1 MTPQICQSCQK
12 NLATVHL
19 TEIVGDQQ
27 REVHYCE
34 ACAQTE
40 GVHPLSPQSFFP
52 NLVGPGAG
60 GGEGEPDLKCP
71 ECGLTY
77 AEFRQRGRLGCG
89 ADYELFREGLIQLL
103 ERIHGSSQH
112 IGKIPESEGDNLKLE
127 REIIEL
133 RRELTRAIHLEDYEQ
148 AARIRD
154 RIRELEET
162 HARGT
167 D

>member
-1 MTPQICQSCQK
+1 MSQKLCMACQK
-12 NLATVHL
+12 NAATVHL
-19 TEIVGDQQ
+19 TEIVDGAK

-34 ACAQTE
+34 ACAQSE
-40 GVHPLSPQSFFP
+40 GVHPLSPQIYFP
-52 NLVGPGAG
+52 NLIGPAAG
-60 GGEGEPDLKCP
+60 GSEGEPDLQCP

-89 ADYELFREGLIQLL
+89 HDYEVFRDGLAELL

-112 IGKIPESEGDNLKLE
+112 IGKIPESEGDSLKLE

-133 RRELTRAIHLEDYEQ
+133 RRELARAIHLEDYEQ

-154 RIRELEET
+154 RIRELEEA

>member
-1 MTPQICQSCQK
+1 MSHQICQSCQK
-12 NLATVHL
+12 NPATVNL
-19 TEIVGDQQ
+19 TEIVDGQK

-40 GVHPLSPQSFFP
+40 GVHPLSPQVYFP
-52 NLVGPGAG
+52 NLVGPVAG
-60 GGEGEPDLKCP
+60 GGEEEPDIKCP

-89 ADYELFREGLIQLL
+89 ADYELFKDGLNQLL
-103 ERIHGSSQH
+103 DRIHGSNQH
-112 IGKIPESEGDNLKLE
+112 IGKIPESEGDHLKLE

-133 RRELTRAIHLEDYEQ
+133 KRELTRAIHVEEYEQ
-148 AARIRD
+148 AAQIRD
-154 RIRELEET
+154 RIREIEET
-162 HARGT
+162 SDRGT